1 MQTYHLSH
9 FTPGLPISPL
19 SCLGSEPPETATV
32 NRPFF
37 WTASFCAFM
46 MKWARDSTSSSGFE
60 NEQRMGA
67 DGACIVLDMAGE
79 GAAGQAVCWALG
91 DVRLRE
97 RSVRED
103 YGKCE
108 RLYSARADP

>member
-9 FTPGLPISPL
+9 FTPGLPIRPL
-19 SCLGSEPPETATV
+19 SCLGSEPPETAMV

-46 MKWARDSTSSSGFE
+46 MNWARDSTSSSGFE

-67 DGACIVLDMAGE
+67 DGACTVPTMAREQRRGE
-79 GAAGQAVCWALG
+79 RCVGFWEG
-91 DVRLRE
+91 VRLRE